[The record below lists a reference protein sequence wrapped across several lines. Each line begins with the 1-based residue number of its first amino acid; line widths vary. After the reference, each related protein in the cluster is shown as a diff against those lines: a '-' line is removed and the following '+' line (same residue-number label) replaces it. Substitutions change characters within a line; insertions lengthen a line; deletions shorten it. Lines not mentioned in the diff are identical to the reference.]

1 MRGDQDKD
9 GMLSLCEFML
19 WFHTEIAAALP
30 FKRNGTSSQAA
41 PLYNRF
47 VYYMLVDSGS
57 GVRRKATG
65 LQLGH
70 FLRMCH
76 DCGVTADAQ
85 MARNAVQL
93 ARSSAFSERVL
104 GKVGLFHGHK
114 GPAMVIISPS
124 MVKKL
129 IGGLLCSFVCPP
141 NIHEPLITYAW
152 RAFAIARRWSQGRV
166 FSWFSL
172 CTPCSISPTQWCA
185 WGHGK

>member
-76 DCGVTADAQ
+76 DSGVTADAQ

-104 GKVGLFHGHK
+104 GKVG
-114 GPAMVIISPS
+114 PANMGSPS
-124 MVKKL
+124 MIKKL
-129 IGGLLCSFVCPP
+129 IGCLICSFVRPP
-141 NIHEPLITYAW
+141 TYLNHLCMES
-152 RAFAIARRWSQGRV
+152 IRRYS
-166 FSWFSL
+166 
-172 CTPCSISPTQWCA
+172 
-185 WGHGK
+185 